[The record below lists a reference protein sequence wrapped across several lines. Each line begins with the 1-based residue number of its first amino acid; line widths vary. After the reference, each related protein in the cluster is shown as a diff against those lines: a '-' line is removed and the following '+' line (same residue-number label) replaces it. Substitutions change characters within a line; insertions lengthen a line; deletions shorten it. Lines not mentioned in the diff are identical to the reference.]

1 MFFSFCLD
9 FNMDD
14 IKETIIE
21 TVVVVVGESMKK
33 EIPEALKL
41 FEENLNSNTFII
53 RAVQNSILREFLA
66 CFECLLC
73 KETAS
78 IPIIVSTCCESV
90 IDCSQCVTKMFQSDT
105 SACPKCRSEECI
117 ALRLK
122 RFDIITRLN
131 QG

>member
-1 MFFSFCLD
+1 
-9 FNMDD
+9 MDD

-41 FEENLNSNTFII
+41 CEENLNSNTFII

-66 CFECLLC
+66 CFECLPC

-105 SACPKCRSEECI
+105 SACPKRRSEECI